1 MDAIK
6 PHTIDKKAL
15 QSRVCEDITV
25 NYRPYTARAYVSIP
39 KAIIPLTMD
48 RKMGLMTDRYN
59 VKEDFTSDM
68 LTDILVRQ
76 EESISKIREEHRL
89 SIVKNAND
97 WEPEW

>member
-68 LTDILVRQ
+68 LTDILIRN
-76 EESISKIREEHRL
+76 SIREKHQP